1 MKLLAWLLGAAAV
14 CEEWCAGE
22 FGENVCNKDHAET
35 CGTCEGCTS
44 EGDADGGGNRA
55 VDGGGG
61 GDAASGGDVARDET
75 DIWLLIGLVAGA
87 ASVAF
92 VISGAAF
99 VMRRRRRVY
108 SVAQVPS
115 NPKRFQHGSWVAAQ
129 LAALPQRE
137 ATRLF
142 LPLLMSFSL

>member
-14 CEEWCAGE
+14 CKEFCAAE
-22 FGENVCNKDHAET
+22 FGENVCDEVHAKT

-44 EGDADGGGNRA
+44 EGDAD
-55 VDGGGG
+55 DGGD
-61 GDAASGGDVARDET
+61 GDAAS
-75 DIWLLIGLVAGA
+75 IWLPIGLLAGA

-92 VISGAAF
+92 VIYQYKRERA
-99 VMRRRRRVY
+99 RVY

-129 LAALPQRE
+129 LAALPQKE
-137 ATRLF
+137 ATNID
-142 LPLLMSFSL
+142 

>member
-22 FGENVCNKDHAET
+22 FSENVCDKVHAKT

-44 EGDADGGGNRA
+44 EGDAD
-55 VDGGGG
+55 DGGD
-61 GDAASGGDVARDET
+61 GDAAS
-75 DIWLLIGLVAGA
+75 IWLPIGLLA
-87 ASVAF
+87 
-92 VISGAAF
+92 GAAF
-99 VMRRRRRVY
+99 VPFAIYAIYKCKRERARVY
-108 SVAQVPS
+108 AVAQVPS

-137 ATRLF
+137 ATNLD
-142 LPLLMSFSL
+142 

>member
-1 MKLLAWLLGAAAV
+1 MKLLACLLGAAAV
-14 CEEWCAGE
+14 CEEYCAAE
-22 FGENVCNKDHAET
+22 FGENVCDEVHAKF
-35 CGTCEGCTS
+35 CGTCEGCTT

-55 VDGGGG
+55 VDGGGD
-61 GDAASGGDVARDET
+61 GDAASGGGVAIKKT
-75 DIWLLIGLVAGA
+75 GIWLPIALLAGA

-92 VISGAAF
+92 VIYQYKRERAQ
-99 VMRRRRRVY
+99 VY

-137 ATRLF
+137 ATNLE
-142 LPLLMSFSL
+142 

>member
-14 CEEWCAGE
+14 CEKWCATE
-22 FGENVCNKDHAET
+22 FGENVCDKDHAET

-44 EGDADGGGNRA
+44 EGDADGAGNRA
-55 VDGGGG
+55 VDGVLPG
-61 GDAASGGDVARDET
+61 
-75 DIWLLIGLVAGA
+75 IWLPIGLLAGA

-92 VISGAAF
+92 VIFQYKRERA
-99 VMRRRRRVY
+99 RIY

-137 ATRLF
+137 ATF
-142 LPLLMSFSL
+142 LE

>member
-1 MKLLAWLLGAAAV
+1 MKPLAWLLGAAAV
-14 CEEWCAGE
+14 CEEYCATE
-22 FGENVCNKDHAET
+22 FGENVCDKDHAAT
-35 CGTCEGCTS
+35 CGTCEGCTN
-44 EGDADGGGNRA
+44 EGD
-55 VDGGGG
+55 
-61 GDAASGGDVARDET
+61 

-115 NPKRFQHGSWVAAQ
+115 HPKRIVQHGCCLAAQ
-129 LAALPQRE
+129 LAALPQKE
-137 ATRLF
+137 ATNIDWC
-142 LPLLMSFSL
+142 

>member
-14 CEEWCAGE
+14 CKEFCATE
-22 FGENVCNKDHAET
+22 YGENVCNPWYAET

-44 EGDADGGGNRA
+44 EGGD
-55 VDGGGG
+55 
-61 GDAASGGDVARDET
+61 GDAASGGGVARKNT
-75 DIWLLIGLVAGA
+75 GIWLPIGLLAAA

-92 VISGAAF
+92 VIYQYKRERA
-99 VMRRRRRVY
+99 RVY

-115 NPKRFQHGSWVAAQ
+115 NPKRFQHGSWAAAQ

-137 ATRLF
+137 ATNLD
-142 LPLLMSFSL
+142 LC

>member
-14 CEEWCAGE
+14 CEEFCATQ
-22 FGENVCNKDHAET
+22 FGENVCDKDHAET

-44 EGDADGGGNRA
+44 EGDADGAGNRA
-55 VDGGGG
+55 VDGGGD
-61 GDAASGGDVARDET
+61 GDAASGGGVAIKKT
-75 DIWLLIGLVAGA
+75 GILLPIGLLAGA

-92 VISGAAF
+92 VIYQYKRKRA
-99 VMRRRRRVY
+99 RVY

-137 ATRLF
+137 ATNLE
-142 LPLLMSFSL
+142 